1 MKQMYTWPLLFVSA
15 LVLAGCGSDE
25 GDTQAPAPAAPQ
37 PEEAFDESRPMI
49 EQYEVKMIDHSRD
62 EKEFELRKTLN
73 GVESMLEDGI
83 GDEAA
88 LKKQKA
94 ELEKELKALMK

>member
-25 GDTQAPAPAAPQ
+25 GDTQAPAAPQ
-37 PEEAFDESRPMI
+37 PEETFDESRPMI